1 MRKKTGYRF
10 VGAEMEKEYY
20 LFILGVYKM
29 DCFALIIIK
38 KNIYFQYIFLFNI
51 LVYPYIYIYRYL
63 QYIFI
68 RQKDIFKFINNTFLY
83 TTKGKDFTGNI

>member
-38 KNIYFQYIFLFNI
+38 KKLRKINVLLKLIFIFNI
-51 LVYPYIYIYRYL
+51 FFFLIY
-63 QYIFI
+63 
-68 RQKDIFKFINNTFLY
+68 
-83 TTKGKDFTGNI
+83 